1 LSVTTVFEK
10 VRAALDVAGISYFVT
25 GSFASSAHGIPR
37 STNDID
43 IVIAPSPQQLEGLLR
58 QFPET
63 DFAADRDDAF
73 DALGRKSLFN
83 VVDYATMWKIDFII
97 RQPTPFD
104 ASRFARR
111 GIVDIAGVMLYTAS
125 AEDILIAKLWW
136 AKLGESEL
144 QIKDAA
150 GIIQVQGENLDVGY
164 VNRWVAAMELEGQWA
179 AARMRASKLV

>member
-1 LSVTTVFEK
+1 LSVTGVFEK
-10 VRAALDVAGISYFVT
+10 LRAALEVAGIPYFVT

-43 IVIAPSPQQLEGLLR
+43 IVIAPSPLQMESLLR
-58 QFPET
+58 QFPEA
-63 DFAADRDDAF
+63 DFAIDRDDAF
-73 DALGRKSLFN
+73 DALSRKSLFN

-111 GIVDIAGVMLYTAS
+111 GIVDIAVVMLYTAS
-125 AEDILIAKLWW
+125 PEDILIIKLWR
-136 AKLGESEL
+136 AKPGESDL

-150 GIIQVQGENLDVGY
+150 GIIQVQGENLDLGY
-164 VNRWVAAMELEGQWA
+164 VTRWIATLDLDEQWL
-179 AARMRASKLV
+179 AARKRAG

>member
-1 LSVTTVFEK
+1 LSVTVVFEK
-10 VRAALDVAGISYFVT
+10 VRAALDGAGIPYFVT

-43 IVIAPSPQQLEGLLR
+43 IVIAPSPQQLDSLLK

-63 DFAADRDDAF
+63 DFATDRDDALQ
-73 DALGRKSLFN
+73 ALSRRSLFN

-144 QIKDAA
+144 QIRDAA
-150 GIIQVQGENLDVGY
+150 GIIQVQSENLDLGY
-164 VNRWVAAMELEGQWA
+164 VNRWVATLELEDQWV
-179 AARMRASKLV
+179 AARKRAG

>member
-1 LSVTTVFEK
+1 MSVTSVFEK
-10 VRAALDVAGISYFVT
+10 LRAALEAAGIQYFVT

-43 IVIAPSPQQLEGLLR
+43 IVIAPSPQQMESLLK
-58 QFPET
+58 QFPEA
-63 DFAADRDDAF
+63 DFAVDRDDAF
-73 DALGRKSLFN
+73 DALSRRSLFN
-83 VVDYATMWKIDFII
+83 VVEYATMWKIDFII
-97 RQPTPFD
+97 RQPTQFD

-111 GIVDIAGVMLYTAS
+111 GIVDIAGVKLHTAS

-150 GIIQVQGENLDVGY
+150 GIIQVQGDNLDLGY
-164 VNRWVAAMELEGQWA
+164 VTRWVATLELDEQWL
-179 AARMRASKLV
+179 AARKRAG